1 MTLVFVCQ
9 ACGCHYLVPA
19 TLDYP
24 DGGRASAVWC
34 SVCQHAAA
42 DRGIAEPAE
51 LAAVAVLLAVRAL
64 KAALAGRDARTV
76 QDGRQARADR
86 RPTRPAVSA
95 RGRTHPAGARTRL
108 A

>member
-1 MTLVFVCQ
+1 MRLVFVCQ
-9 ACGCHYLVPA
+9 SCGCHYLVPPA
-19 TLDYP
+19 LRYP

-42 DRGIAEPAE
+42 RRGAAEPTE

-64 KAALAGRDARTV
+64 KAALAGRPARD
-76 QDGRQARADR
+76 QPRADR
-86 RPTRPAVSA
+86 RPTRPARPA
-95 RGRTHPAGARTRL
+95 RGRTRPTGARSRL